1 MHPMENKSWGKAHV
15 ITLHRERGQLKFQD
29 TRWGEKEEQEG
40 SRERKYKVQGPMLTR
55 WPQLHEQTSPVFHLN
70 AHLETGHTE
79 PPHLRISSRKK
90 KTRHFLTYL
99 LCISCLF
106 TSPSS
111 VLCDQCPRHFW
122 TRQCL
127 CVSDWFRPRPRKVVR
142 PRGQGSRSG
151 PMDLGHHVNWVHC
164 SYYCSSLK
172 AVIFQHA
179 HSSFSDNQVVS
190 SYPPG
195 PEQKILSCFLL

>member
-99 LCISCLF
+99 LCISCLLLVL
-106 TSPSS
+106 
-111 VLCDQCPRHFW
+111 VLC
-122 TRQCL
+122 
-127 CVSDWFRPRPRKVVR
+127 CVTSAPVTS
-142 PRGQGSRSG
+142 GQGSASVCLIDSDRG
-151 PMDLGHHVNWVHC
+151 LGKWWGLGDRAAEVAQW
-164 SYYCSSLK
+164 
-172 AVIFQHA
+172 I
-179 HSSFSDNQVVS
+179 
-190 SYPPG
+190 
-195 PEQKILSCFLL
+195 